1 MGSHHRTTGRMRGLA
16 TLALMSLLL
25 IHGGAQP
32 LSPPTTEEQP
42 EGAYY
47 PKTFD
52 CKGGVSVNQDD
63 SGTTL
68 TCDGNTHTLE
78 PCEDGKSPSNMNQV
92 DGKITVTFDD
102 NQGNG
107 GIETHGSWPGVETHG
122 NWPGQQGSWPG
133 QQGSWPGQYGNR
145 PGQYGYWPGQYG
157 NNIQQHRGWFW
168 SQMLAALLA
177 TGGVFG

>member
-1 MGSHHRTTGRMRGLA
+1 MGSHHQTTGRMRGLP

-25 IHGGAQP
+25 FQGEAQP
-32 LSPPTTEEQP
+32 LSPPTTKEQP
-42 EGAYY
+42 EGASY

-92 DGKITVTFDD
+92 DGKITVTCDD
-102 NQGNG
+102 PSQGNG
-107 GIETHGSWPGVETHG
+107 GIETHGSWPGVDTHG
-122 NWPGQQGSWPG
+122 GWPGQQGYWPG
-133 QQGSWPGQYGNR
+133 QQ
-145 PGQYGYWPGQYG
+145 GYWPGQYG
-157 NNIQQHRGWFW
+157 NNIQQHFHSRFFRNMWW
-168 SQMLAALLA
+168 LIASM
-177 TGGVFG
+177 